1 MSSLEGDTAVSG
13 NGNLINIE
21 IKYKEKPFFFE
32 FENAKLN
39 GKILGN
45 FKGDENSNYD

>member
-13 NGNLINIE
+13 KGNLINIE
-21 IKYKEKPFFFE
+21 LKYEKNLFLN
-32 FENAKLN
+32 ENSKLN

-45 FKGDENSNYD
+45 FKGDENW